1 MTPDPEVI
9 VHSLFLTPAGRRDP
23 YPHYHRL
30 REAAP
35 VHRSA
40 MLGAWLLTR
49 YDDCW
54 AALRDPRFGKNYPAQ
69 MEQRVGPDWRRHPSL
84 ANREHSMVNVHGPDH
99 TRLRRLVVRAF
110 NRRTVDELRPAITR
124 MVEALL
130 EPLTVRGGGDV
141 MEAVAF
147 PLPVGVI
154 GELLGVPEADRAQFR
169 SLVRDSTAVLEVV
182 PTPAQLAAADAAN
195 VEIRA
200 YFMRLLEEK
209 RRRPGSDLLSA
220 LVQPKEE
227 DRLTD
232 DELVDLA
239 SLLFGAGFE
248 TTTNLIGNG
257 LLGLLRHPDQLALL
271 RSDPSLFTSLPDELL
286 RYDGTAQLA
295 VRFTLAPVE
304 IGGVAIPAGETVMP
318 VIGAGNHD
326 LARFP
331 DPERLDVRRP
341 SLEPLTFGGGV
352 HYCLG
357 AALAR
362 AETEIVFRA
371 LVERF
376 GEIELT
382 GEPPHFRDR
391 LTLRG
396 LDSLHVALRPVAGG
410 AVAMAGAPP
419 PPATAASPAP
429 AVDTGRRVL
438 ELRPRAQG
446 DGTDAGWRN
455 ALRSRTEQTGTGI
468 PRRSGEDL
476 ARTVALLGRASLFGR
491 CTPSELEDLA
501 ATAYPVSFEPGEQL
515 CVEGGEALECYAI
528 AEGEAV
534 VTIGG
539 QTVATVGE
547 GQVVGERGPL
557 EGRARTATVTASTRT
572 TTWAI
577 SRERLLALVARSPA
591 AAGGMYE
598 EIRRRYPT
606 AQAITP

>member
-1 MTPDPEVI
+1 MTVDPEAI

-40 MLGAWLLTR
+40 ILDAWLLTR

-54 AALRDPRFGKNYPAQ
+54 AALRDPRLGKNYPGQ
-69 MEQRVGPDWRRHPSL
+69 MEQRVGPDWRRHPAL
-84 ANREHSMVNVHGPDH
+84 ADRERSMINVHGADH

-110 NRRTVDELRPAITR
+110 NRRTVDELRPAIAR
-124 MVEALL
+124 MVDALL
-130 EPLTVRGGGDV
+130 EPLAAWCGGDV

-154 GELLGVPEADRAQFR
+154 GELLGVPEADRPQFR
-169 SLVRDSTAVLEVV
+169 SLVRDTTAVLEVV
-182 PTPAQLAAADAAN
+182 PTPAQLTAADAAH

-200 YFMRLLEEK
+200 YFVRLLEEK
-209 RRRPGSDLLSA
+209 RRRPGTDLLST
-220 LVQPKEE
+220 LVQAKDE

-232 DELVDLA
+232 DELVGLA
-239 SLLFGAGFE
+239 SLLFAAGFE

-257 LLGLLRHPDQLALL
+257 LLGLLQHPDQLALL
-271 RSDPSLFTSLPDELL
+271 RSDPSLFASLPDELL

-304 IGGVAIPAGETVMP
+304 IGGMTIPAGQTVMP
-318 VIGAGNHD
+318 LLGAGNHD
-326 LARFP
+326 PARFP

-382 GEPPHFRDR
+382 GEPPRFRDR

-396 LDSLHVALRPVAGG
+396 LDSLHVALRPT
-410 AVAMAGAPP
+410 AGAPVAIALAAP
-419 PPATAASPAP
+419 PPVAAPPPAP
-429 AVDTGRRVL
+429 AVDTGRHVL
-438 ELRPRAQG
+438 EVRPRAQA

-455 ALRSRTEQTGTGI
+455 ALRSRTEQNATGI
-468 PRRSGEDL
+468 PRRRGEDL
-476 ARTVALLGRASLFGR
+476 ARTVALLGRASLF
-491 CTPSELEDLA
+491 D
-501 ATAYPVSFEPGEQL
+501 
-515 CVEGGEALECYAI
+515 
-528 AEGEAV
+528 
-534 VTIGG
+534 
-539 QTVATVGE
+539 
-547 GQVVGERGPL
+547 
-557 EGRARTATVTASTRT
+557 
-572 TTWAI
+572 
-577 SRERLLALVARSPA
+577 
-591 AAGGMYE
+591 
-598 EIRRRYPT
+598 
-606 AQAITP
+606 

>member
-1 MTPDPEVI
+1 MTADPEAI

-40 MLGAWLLTR
+40 ILDAWLLTR

-54 AALRDPRFGKNYPAQ
+54 AALRDPRFGKNYPGQ
-69 MEQRVGPDWRRHPSL
+69 MAQRVGPDWRRHPAL
-84 ANREHSMVNVHGPDH
+84 ADREHSMINVHGADH

-110 NRRTVDELRPAITR
+110 NRRTVDELRPAIAR
-124 MVEALL
+124 MVDALL
-130 EPLTVRGGGDV
+130 EPLAAWCGGDV

-154 GELLGVPEADRAQFR
+154 GELLGVPEADRPQFR
-169 SLVRDSTAVLEVV
+169 SLVRDTTAVLEVV
-182 PTPAQLAAADAAN
+182 PSPAQLAAADAAH
-195 VEIRA
+195 VQIRA
-200 YFMRLLEEK
+200 YFFRLLEEK
-209 RRRPGSDLLSA
+209 RRRPGLDLLST
-220 LVQPKEE
+220 LVQAKDE

-232 DELVDLA
+232 DELVVLA

-271 RSDPSLFTSLPDELL
+271 RSDPALFASLPDELL

-304 IGGVAIPAGETVMP
+304 IGGVMIPAGETVMP
-318 VIGAGNHD
+318 LLGAGNHD
-326 LARFP
+326 PARFP

-341 SLEPLTFGGGV
+341 TFDPLTFGGGV

-396 LDSLHVALRPVAGG
+396 LDSLHVALRPA
-410 AVAMAGAPP
+410 AEAPATIAAAPP
-419 PPATAASPAP
+419 PVAALPPAP
-429 AVDTGRRVL
+429 AVDAVRRVL
-438 ELRPRAQG
+438 EVRPRAQA

-455 ALRSRTEQTGTGI
+455 ALRSRTEQNATGI
-468 PRRSGEDL
+468 PRRRGEDL
-476 ARTVALLGRASLFGR
+476 ARTVALLGRVSLFGR
-491 CTPSELEDLA
+491 CTPTELGELA
-501 ATAYPVSFEPGEQL
+501 ATAYPMSFEPGEQL
-515 CVEGGEALECYAI
+515 CTEGAEALECYVI
-528 AEGEAV
+528 AEGEAL
-534 VTIGG
+534 VTIGDR
-539 QTVATVGE
+539 TVATVGE
-547 GQVVGERGPL
+547 GRVVGERGPL
-557 EGRARTATVTASTRT
+557 EGRTRTATVTASTRV

-577 SRERLLALVARSPA
+577 SRERLLGLASRSPA
-591 AAGGMYE
+591 AADGMYE
-598 EIRRRYPT
+598 EIRRRYPDVS
-606 AQAITP
+606 AMVP